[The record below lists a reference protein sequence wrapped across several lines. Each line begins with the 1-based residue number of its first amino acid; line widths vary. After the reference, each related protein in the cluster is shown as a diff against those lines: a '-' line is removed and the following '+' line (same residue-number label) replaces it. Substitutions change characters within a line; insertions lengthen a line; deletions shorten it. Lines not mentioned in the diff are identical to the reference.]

1 MPGVVD
7 EPLSRL
13 YAGALLGKALAK
25 ETGEVGAQQGQLRL
39 SARRATLT
47 AGIASGS
54 IDPSKLSNQDAGLL
68 GSALAGGHVKI
79 PSLVSDPL
87 GFLGHFAKNF
97 GKGAGEFAESLKGV
111 PQGLLG
117 LGEAAGEELG
127 RAVTPPGLR
136 GKQAPLSEKLQQI
149 AGGVAHDFSSPQQ
162 IYEHP
167 FNPFLDVASV
177 ASGGIGGAVKGAG
190 ALSRAGAFTE
200 GGSLSGLA
208 GAANKVIGL
217 GSTLGRPDAIASP
230 GFTAD
235 NIEHFGEIA
244 PARTPRPYSPNLGM
258 KYVVQKPLDTAIS
271 KLKDLQLPSGE
282 SLGDLQ
288 GRYYG
293 RKLINRTR
301 AQISAGTNEA
311 FMKGP
316 VGDFLHSTTRMY
328 KNGQAAGQYQ
338 FEAAMLHSLGVNKIG
353 RAHV

>member
-190 ALSRAGAFTE
+190 ALSRAGAF
-200 GGSLSGLA
+200 
-208 GAANKVIGL
+208 
-217 GSTLGRPDAIASP
+217 
-230 GFTAD
+230 
-235 NIEHFGEIA
+235 
-244 PARTPRPYSPNLGM
+244 
-258 KYVVQKPLDTAIS
+258 
-271 KLKDLQLPSGE
+271 
-282 SLGDLQ
+282 
-288 GRYYG
+288 
-293 RKLINRTR
+293 
-301 AQISAGTNEA
+301 
-311 FMKGP
+311 
-316 VGDFLHSTTRMY
+316 
-328 KNGQAAGQYQ
+328 
-338 FEAAMLHSLGVNKIG
+338 KIG
-353 RAHV
+353 RASCRERVYI